1 MMDLSFMQATLLTL
15 IGGLPLTLNLTA
27 SSILLGGAGALV
39 LALMRTSGIALLSLP
54 ARAYVF
60 VFRGTPLLIQ
70 LFMIYY
76 GLGQFRPVLQELG
89 LWSVF
94 RDPYWCAVL
103 AMAMNTAAYSSEIVR
118 GGLGSV
124 PPGAL
129 EAATACGMRPLMR
142 LRRVVLPL
150 AIRQALPAYGNELV
164 LMAKA
169 TSLASTITLMEV
181 TGLAGKMISQ
191 TYRAVE
197 IFACAGI
204 VYLALTFIL
213 TRAVLLLEWWLS
225 PRRLRSQSV
234 QQKICTTGEPA

>member
-1 MMDLSFMQATLLTL
+1 MDLSFMQATLLTL

-103 AMAMNTAAYSSEIVR
+103 AMAMNTAAYSSEIIR

-129 EAATACGMRPLMR
+129 EAASACGMRPLMR
-142 LRRVVLPL
+142 LRRIVLPL
-150 AIRQALPAYGNELV
+150 AIRQALPAYGYELV

-225 PRRLRSQSV
+225 PRRLRSQPV

>member
-1 MMDLSFMQATLLTL
+1 MDLSFMQATLLTL
-15 IGGLPLTLNLTA
+15 LGGLPLTLNLTA
-27 SSILLGGAGALV
+27 CSILLGGAGALV
-39 LALMRTSGIALLSLP
+39 LALMRTSGVALLSAP

-76 GLGQFRPVLQELG
+76 GLGQFRPALQELG
-89 LWSVF
+89 LWSFF

-103 AMAMNTAAYSSEIVR
+103 AMAMNTAAYSSEIIR
-118 GGLGSV
+118 GGLNSV

-129 EAATACGMRPLMR
+129 EAASACGMRPLMR
-142 LRRVVLPL
+142 LRRIVLPL

-181 TGLAGKMISQ
+181 TGLAGKMIAQ

-204 VYLALTFIL
+204 IYLALTFIL
-213 TRAVLLLEWWLS
+213 TRAILVLEWWLS
-225 PRRLRSQSV
+225 PRRRHAQPAR
-234 QQKICTTGEPA
+234 QKTCITGEPA

>member
-1 MMDLSFMQATLLTL
+1 MDLSFMQATLLTL
-15 IGGLPLTLNLTA
+15 LGGLPLTLQLTA
-27 SSILLGGAGALV
+27 SSVLLGGAGALA
-39 LALMRTSGIALLSLP
+39 LALMRTSGVAVLSLP

-76 GLGQFRPVLQELG
+76 GLGQFRPALQELG
-89 LWSVF
+89 LWSFF
-94 RDPYWCAVL
+94 RDPYSCAVL
-103 AMAMNTAAYSSEIVR
+103 AMAMNTAAYASEIIR
-118 GGLGSV
+118 GGVASV

-129 EAATACGMRPLMR
+129 EAASACGMRPLMR
-142 LRRVVLPL
+142 LRRIVLPL

-181 TGLAGKMISQ
+181 TGLAGKMIAQ

-197 IFACAGI
+197 IFACAGLI
-204 VYLALTFIL
+204 YLALTFVL
-213 TRAVLLLEWWLS
+213 TRVVLLLEWWLS
-225 PRRLRSQSV
+225 PRRPRLQPARPR
-234 QQKICTTGEPA
+234 IRTTGEPA

>member
-1 MMDLSFMQATLLTL
+1 MDLSFMQATLLTL
-15 IGGLPLTLNLTA
+15 LGGLPLTLHLTA

-39 LALMRTSGIALLSLP
+39 LALMRTSGIVLLSAP

-76 GLGQFRPVLQELG
+76 GLGQFRPALQDLG
-89 LWSVF
+89 LWSFF
-94 RDPYWCAVL
+94 RDPYFCAVL
-103 AMAMNTAAYSSEIVR
+103 AMAMNTAAYSSEIIR
-118 GGLGSV
+118 GGLASV

-129 EAATACGMRPLMR
+129 EAASACGMRPLMR
-142 LRRVVLPL
+142 LRRIVLPL

-181 TGLAGKMISQ
+181 TGLAGKMIAQ

-197 IFACAGI
+197 IFACAGLI
-204 VYLALTFIL
+204 YLALTLIL

-225 PRRLRSQSV
+225 PRRPRRQPAPPT
-234 QQKICTTGEPA
+234 ICTTGEPA